1 MTMRLRRNALAI
13 VAVGVGLACEP
24 IVGDP
29 GPAVPINACPAH
41 PCSAYNQQPGA
52 TPSCNAGVC
61 TVATPANDLLLIIG
75 LATDSYLAPGRTY
88 MTTLNG
94 TPSAPGT
101 CTPAPG
107 SCALPSCN
115 PPLCALPEWT
125 TDQSSYV
132 IDSSAAVAANWYLGK
147 GAATLPVQA
156 TFRRLFSVTPQATPQ
171 DAFDLGLPVDPVQAV
186 NFTTKPGIP
195 GPNGTNQ
202 QNFKTYLPPGCYE
215 RTLQPFSPFSTAFPP
230 EIKPW
235 PPDQSLEGVTD
246 FDTTSEETL
255 ASGASLTNP
264 TFDITRAEGLGGWTA
279 FLRDIQ
285 TKRIF
290 SNVVPLTGSLAQNV
304 TLLTNHNPAPPP
316 PPNTKQPPFEAL
328 TDLELVLAPP
338 AGTPLPTE
346 VFAPAGAPPS
356 QELAGSEEYPSL
368 PTPVT
373 VTGRIQTPAGTPV
386 PANVY
391 FTATDIS
398 DRSGQPFPPNFEFA
412 TSVSTTT
419 DPHTGAS
426 TYTALLP
433 QGDYMITVRP
443 TDSASAIRSVPRAV
457 GGQGNIMTG
466 EDIDVLPLVSLSGI
480 AKVADGRP
488 LAEAVAE
495 VVPTQCAPD
504 ASMGTSPD
512 TSDSCLPRAVQT
524 GTGAD
529 GSFALQVDPGQYLLR
544 IRPRQGSQLPWKI
557 EALVVG
563 ATDQGLGSIVIP
575 APISVGMRLTD
586 CVSPM
591 MPSGNNPVVNALV
604 RVFTDPSQ
612 GTPPVELGEA
622 ITDGQ
627 GNYELYIDPTHP

>member
-1 MTMRLRRNALAI
+1 MTVRLRRSALAV

-41 PCSAYNQQPGA
+41 PCSAYQQPGA

-61 TVATPANDLLLIIG
+61 TVTAPTTDLLLIIG

-94 TPSAPGT
+94 TPSASGT
-101 CTPAPG
+101 CAPLD
-107 SCALPSCN
+107 SCALPDCS
-115 PPLCALPEWT
+115 PPLCALPEQT
-125 TDQSSYV
+125 IDQSSYL
-132 IDSSAAVAANWYLGK
+132 IDPNEAQLEAHWYLGK
-147 GAATLPVQA
+147 NMGTTTLPVQA
-156 TFRRLFSVTPQATPQ
+156 TFRRLFATAPDATPQ
-171 DAFDLGLPVDPVQAV
+171 DAFDLGLPVEPVQAV
-186 NFTTKPGIP
+186 NFTTEPGTP
-195 GPNGTNQ
+195 GPNDTAQ
-202 QNFKTYLPPGCYE
+202 QNFETYLPPGCYE

-235 PPDQSLEGVTD
+235 PPDQMVACD
-246 FDTTSEETL
+246 FDATREETL
-255 ASGASLTNP
+255 ANGASATYP
-264 TFDITRAEGLGGWTA
+264 TFDIARAEGLGGWTA
-279 FLRDIQ
+279 YLRDIQ

-290 SNVVPLTGSLAQNV
+290 SNVAPLTGSLAQNV
-304 TLLTNHNPAPPP
+304 ILVTNHNPAPPAP
-316 PPNTKQPPFEAL
+316 VCKQSAQSTFEAL

-426 TYTALLP
+426 TYSALLP
-433 QGDYMITVRP
+433 QGDYVITVRP
-443 TDSASAIRSVPRAV
+443 TDSSSAIRSVPRAV
-457 GGQGNIMTG
+457 GGQGNVMTG
-466 EDIDVLPLVSLSGI
+466 EDIDVLPLVSVSGI
-480 AKVADGRP
+480 ATVADRRP

-495 VVPTQCAPD
+495 VLPTQCAPD
-504 ASMGTSPD
+504 ASMGITPD
-512 TSDSCLPRAVQT
+512 TSYSCLPRAVQT
-524 GTGAD
+524 GTGTD

-563 ATDQGLGSIVIP
+563 PTDQGLGSIAIP

-586 CVSPM
+586 CV
-591 MPSGNNPVVNALV
+591 NNPIVNALV

-627 GNYELYIDPTHP
+627 GNYAMYIDPTHP

>member
-1 MTMRLRRNALAI
+1 MARPPHQGRARR
-13 VAVGVGLACEP
+13 P
-24 IVGDP
+24 
-29 GPAVPINACPAH
+29 
-41 PCSAYNQQPGA
+41 
-52 TPSCNAGVC
+52 
-61 TVATPANDLLLIIG
+61 
-75 LATDSYLAPGRTY
+75 
-88 MTTLNG
+88 
-94 TPSAPGT
+94 
-101 CTPAPG
+101 PAPAR
-107 SCALPSCN
+107 SPAAI

-304 TLLTNHNPAPPP
+304 TLLTNHNPAPPSSEHQAATVRGAHGP
-316 PPNTKQPPFEAL
+316 RARPGPARRHS
-328 TDLELVLAPP
+328 LAHGGVR
-338 AGTPLPTE
+338 ARRRATL
-346 VFAPAGAPPS
+346 AGA
-356 QELAGSEEYPSL
+356 AGSEEYPSL

-398 DRSGQPFPPNFEFA
+398 DWSGQPFPPNFEFA

-419 DPHTGAS
+419 DPAYRSVDVHCPFAAGRLYQS
-426 TYTALLP
+426 
-433 QGDYMITVRP
+433 
-443 TDSASAIRSVPRAV
+443 RSVPRIGERSPERLARRR
-457 GGQGNIMTG
+457 GSGQHHDRRGHRRLAAR
-466 EDIDVLPLVSLSGI
+466 LPVRDRQ
-480 AKVADGRP
+480 VADGR
-488 LAEAVAE
+488 
-495 VVPTQCAPD
+495 
-504 ASMGTSPD
+504 TS
-512 TSDSCLPRAVQT
+512 RR
-524 GTGAD
+524 GRGRGGAD
-529 GSFALQVDPGQYLLR
+529 AVRAGRVDGDLGEGSRIPPTRVYRAPCRRGRAPTVLR
-544 IRPRQGSQLPWKI
+544 SLVEPRPVSASHSSSPRVALPWKI
-557 EALVVG
+557 RRSSSARP
-563 ATDQGLGSIVIP
+563 TRDS
-575 APISVGMRLTD
+575 
-586 CVSPM
+586 
-591 MPSGNNPVVNALV
+591 
-604 RVFTDPSQ
+604 DP
-612 GTPPVELGEA
+612 L
-622 ITDGQ
+622 
-627 GNYELYIDPTHP
+627 